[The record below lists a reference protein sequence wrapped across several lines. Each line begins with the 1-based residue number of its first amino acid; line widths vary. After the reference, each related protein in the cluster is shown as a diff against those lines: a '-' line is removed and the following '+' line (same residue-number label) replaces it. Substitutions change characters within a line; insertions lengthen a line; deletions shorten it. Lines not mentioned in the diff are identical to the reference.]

1 MSEDASEP
9 QVNDY
14 VRRNAPEL
22 DVNDVVAFL
31 NQHDKPADE
40 KGLRV
45 EWAVRTLRE
54 RRAAER
60 EGPSIDRV
68 ADAMRRRDAR

>member
-1 MSEDASEP
+1 MSEDASEH

-22 DVNDVVAFL
+22 DVDDVVAFL
-31 NQHDKPADE
+31 NQRDKPADE
-40 KGLRV
+40 KGFRV
-45 EWAVRTLRE
+45 EWAVRALRE